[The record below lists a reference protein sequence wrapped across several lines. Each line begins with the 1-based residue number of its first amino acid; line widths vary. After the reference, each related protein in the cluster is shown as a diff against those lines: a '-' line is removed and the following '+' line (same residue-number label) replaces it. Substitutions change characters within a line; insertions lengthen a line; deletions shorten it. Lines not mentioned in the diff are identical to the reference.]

1 MAASGIDI
9 SIFSM
14 VLDKGDRA
22 ARLTLAIELGG
33 LVTHG
38 LATAEELNAVQ
49 PVLERLAADPVRAIR
64 EEVAEMLVGA
74 LSLSDGVVFTIM
86 ADELD
91 IAGPFLAQARALR
104 GGKLLSALRL
114 GDGERQAILAGRD
127 DLSPEAVQFIASQ
140 GAASAALSLLM
151 NEYVALSQQDYK
163 YLAQRFAD
171 DAEICEALLQHQ
183 SVPAVARARL
193 AGQMAQRLSEGL
205 MDSPLLPA
213 NRMRDVLLE
222 ARENAL
228 AQLALN
234 SPAEEWDEM
243 AQYLLSRDELTPS
256 LMVRLSA
263 LGAMGFARLAL
274 SLVGRVSRKASVR
287 RLIKAAGL
295 PEMAG
300 IIVSEALQLAEQA
313 EAPGQGFC
321 HRLIERLA
329 LGPNSEAVKVELLVL
344 LGEAADHQAKQ
355 MAADLALRMRHPQA
369 A

>member
-1 MAASGIDI
+1 
-9 SIFSM
+9 
-14 VLDKGDRA
+14 
-22 ARLTLAIELGG
+22 
-33 LVTHG
+33 
-38 LATAEELNAVQ
+38 
-49 PVLERLAADPVRAIR
+49 
-64 EEVAEMLVGA
+64 
-74 LSLSDGVVFTIM
+74 
-86 ADELD
+86 
-91 IAGPFLAQARALR
+91 
-104 GGKLLSALRL
+104 
-114 GDGERQAILAGRD
+114 
-127 DLSPEAVQFIASQ
+127 VQFIASQ

-171 DAEICEALLQHQ
+171 DVEICEALLQHQ

-274 SLVGRVSRKASVR
+274 SLVRRVSRKASVR

-300 IIVSEALQLAEQA
+300 IIVREALQLAEQA

-321 HRLIERLA
+321 NRLIERLA

-355 MAADLALRMRHPQA
+355 MAADLALRMRPPQA